1 MFTGTLSIVRR
12 EAQSIVEGLGGIA
25 GSSVN
30 KNTDF
35 LVVGEDYGS
44 KFTTAQILSVKCIDE
59 DEFWAMVTEAKE
71 LEGKILLTRAE
82 LENFDS
88 ISTEKWKYVFS
99 QNPNITILTEEGLLD
114 LLRTSFDQL
123 HKDDIVEEDEEILPP
138 LESMTYYNKESLEEW
153 LQLDSIKPKL
163 GSRRCPFCSHE
174 IPYSINS
181 NYWYCF
187 NCEYYCEEKERGK
200 HTCSDY
206 EKLEIP
212 SELGFYEKCK
222 VCGTVKFVA
231 YADIDKLAKAKER
244 RNYVHSLEFA
254 AETAAEYPN
263 KTKRASIVD
272 ALSSEEREMLY
283 TKFVARRM
291 KGTAQQ
297 EDEDN
302 KLVCPIVLAN
312 NN

>member
-1 MFTGTLSIVRR
+1 MFTGALSIVRR
-12 EAQSIVEGLGGIA
+12 EAQSIIERLDGIA

-30 KNTDF
+30 KSTDF

-44 KFTTAQILSVKCIDE
+44 KFTTAQILGVKCIDE

-71 LEGKILLTRAE
+71 ESRGEILLTRAE

-99 QNPNITILTEEGLLD
+99 QNPNLVILTEEGLLD
-114 LLRTSFDQL
+114 LLRTSFDLL
-123 HKDDIVEEDEEILPP
+123 HKDDIVEEGEEAVPP
-138 LESMTYYNKESLEEW
+138 LETMTYYSKESLEEW

-163 GSRRCPFCSHE
+163 GSRICPFCGHE

-181 NYWYCF
+181 NHWYCF
-187 NCEYYCEEKERGK
+187 NCEYYCDEKEKRGRG
-200 HTCSDY
+200 HSCSDNW
-206 EKLEIP
+206 EKLDIP

-222 VCGTVKFVA
+222 VCDYIKFVA

-254 AETAAEYPN
+254 AEVAAEYPDTGE
-263 KTKRASIVD
+263 KYSIVD
-272 ALSSEEREMLY
+272 DLSDEEREMWY
-283 TKFVARRM
+283 AKFVARETKRR
-291 KGTAQQ
+291 ARQ
-297 EDEDN
+297 EDVVNE
-302 KLVCPIVLAN
+302 
-312 NN
+312 